1 MIGPNT
7 TFKQAANATVRSA
20 EILFGS
26 GSKEQ
31 KTVTSAWKQ
40 VGVIK

>member
-20 EILFGS
+20 GNLFGS
-26 GSKEQ
+26 GSKE
-31 KTVTSAWKQ
+31 KKAVTSAWKQ